1 MQLRAILFML
11 MAVTMFAC
19 KEEKKEGKVEVTG
32 VLKNLDSLRVQFPG
46 TFDSDSIK
54 VILYEIPFSG
64 DATPIQVDSDYVK
77 SDGKFALEA
86 PAPKQSIYDVAIDK
100 GPMIPLIN
108 DGAVKLE
115 IDLTEKELL
124 IIDLI
129 CREYSSKQIAP
140 MVHLSART
148 VENYRNRIAEKMG
161 VQNTA
166 GIVVYAIKHGIF
178 KP

>member
-1 MQLRAILFML
+1 MEADQSVGIIAL
-11 MAVTMFAC
+11 TMFNDEDLILDMIRAGAKGYLLKSTT
-19 KEEKKEGKVEVTG
+19 KEELIKAITTVHKGFFYHSPETTVRLSKLIAGIDTPEH
-32 VLKNLDSLRVQFPG
+32 LR
-46 TFDSDSIK
+46 SSI
-54 VILYEIPFSG
+54 
-64 DATPIQVDSDYVK
+64 
-77 SDGKFALEA
+77 
-86 PAPKQSIYDVAIDK
+86 
-100 GPMIPLIN
+100 
-108 DGAVKLE
+108 